1 MSLLARISHGMDEFK
16 SGFIALV
23 GRPNVGKSTLLNAL
37 VGEKIAIVSTK
48 PQTTRSRI
56 TGIKTTTEAQL
67 IFLDTPGMARPRSA
81 LNRHMMQIARDAYQ
95 GVDLVLLVTE
105 ASGIDRLADDEFIL
119 QQLKEVKTPISL
131 VINKIDLI
139 DHRQVLPLIQTYQQ
153 YFPFAEY
160 VPVSALKQV
169 NIDALM
175 RSMVHYMPVGP
186 RYFPTDQLT
195 DQPERFLIAEFIREQ
210 IFSQTEQ
217 EVPYQTAVMIEQMV
231 ETDSGMLRVEA
242 TVYVERDSQ
251 KGILIGKHG
260 NRLRQIGQAARQEI
274 ERRLN
279 THVYLALWVK
289 VRKDWSENEQLIRD
303 MGYV

>member
-1 MSLLARISHGMDEFK
+1 MAEFK

-56 TGIKTTTEAQL
+56 TGIKTTGEAQL

-81 LNRHMMQIARDAYQ
+81 LNRHMVQIARDAYQ

-105 ASGIDRLADDEFIL
+105 ASGTDHLADDAFIL
-119 QQLKEVKTPISL
+119 QQLKEVKTPIFL

-139 DHRQVLPLIQTYQQ
+139 DHRQILPLIQTYQQ
-153 YFPFAEY
+153 HFPFAEY
-160 VPVSALKQV
+160 VPVSALKGV
-169 NIDALM
+169 NIDALT
-175 RSMVHYMPVGP
+175 RSIAQCLPVGP
-186 RYFPTDQLT
+186 CYFPTDQLT
-195 DQPERFLIAEFIREQ
+195 DQPERFVIAELIREQ
-210 IFSQTEQ
+210 IFAQTEQ
-217 EVPYQTAVMIEQMV
+217 EVPYQTAVMIEQMM
-231 ETDSGMLRVEA
+231 ETDSGILRVEA

-251 KGILIGKHG
+251 KGIIIGKRG
-260 NRLRQIGQAARQEI
+260 NRLRQIGQTARQEI

>member
-1 MSLLARISHGMDEFK
+1 MTEFK

-23 GRPNVGKSTLLNAL
+23 GRPNVGKSTLLNVL

-56 TGIKTTTEAQL
+56 TGIKTTEAAQL
-67 IFLDTPGMARPRSA
+67 IFLDTPGLARPRSA
-81 LNRHMMQIARDAYQ
+81 LNRHMLQIAREAYQ
-95 GVDLVLLVTE
+95 SVDLILLVTE
-105 ASGIDRLADDEFIL
+105 APGADHPAEDEFIL
-119 QQLKEVKTPISL
+119 QQLKEVKTPIFL

-139 DHRQVLPLIQTYQQ
+139 DHRQVLPLIETYQHH
-153 YFPFAEY
+153 FPFAEY

-169 NIDALM
+169 NIEALT
-175 RSMVHYMPVGP
+175 RAIIQYLPAGP

-195 DQPERFLIAEFIREQ
+195 DQPERFLIAELIREQ
-210 IFSQTEQ
+210 IFTQTEQ
-217 EVPYQTAVMIEQMV
+217 EVPYQTAVMVEQMADT
-231 ETDSGMLRVEA
+231 EGGILRVEA

-251 KGILIGKHG
+251 KGIIIGKRG
-260 NRLRQIGQAARQEI
+260 NRLKQVGQAARQEI

-279 THVYLALWVK
+279 TRVYLALWVK

>member
-1 MSLLARISHGMDEFK
+1 MAEFQ

-23 GRPNVGKSTLLNAL
+23 GRPNVGKSTMLNAL
-37 VGEKIAIVSTK
+37 VGEKIAIVSAK

-56 TGIKTTTEAQL
+56 TGIRTTEEAQL
-67 IFLDTPGMARPRSA
+67 IFLDTPGLARPRSA
-81 LNRHMMQIARDAYQ
+81 LNRHMMQIAREAYQ
-95 GVDLVLLVTE
+95 SVDLILLVTE
-105 ASGIDRLADDEFIL
+105 ATGVDRVADDEFIL
-119 QQLKEVKTPISL
+119 QQFKDVKTPIFL

-139 DHRQVLPLIQTYQQ
+139 EYRQLLPMIETYQQ
-153 YFPFAEY
+153 RFPFVEY
-160 VPVSALKQV
+160 VPISALKEV

-175 RSMVHYMPVGP
+175 RAIVRYLPEGP

-195 DQPERFLIAEFIREQ
+195 DQPERFVIAELIREQ
-210 IFSQTEQ
+210 IFTQTEQ
-217 EVPYQTAVMIEQMV
+217 EVPYQTAVMVEQM
-231 ETDSGMLRVEA
+231 EDTDSGLLRVEA

-251 KGILIGKHG
+251 KGIIIGKHG
-260 NRLRQIGQAARQEI
+260 NRLKQIGQAARQEI

-279 THVYLALWVK
+279 TRVYLALWVK